1 VNNCGHKNVYS
12 AVPRN
17 VVFVLVEE
25 EEEKKKTNIK
35 QKSLITSGPLDK
47 TAYVC
52 HVVLSHLARSDP
64 LILGLRVK
72 WPTAMLPGD
81 SYI

>member
-1 VNNCGHKNVYS
+1 VNNCGHKNAYS

-25 EEEKKKTNIK
+25 EEEKKKKNK
-35 QKSLITSGPLDK
+35 QRSLITSGPLDK
-47 TAYVC
+47 TAQ
-52 HVVLSHLARSDP
+52 VVLSHLARSEP

-72 WPTAMLPGD
+72 WPTTMLPGD

>member
-1 VNNCGHKNVYS
+1 MAEKYANNYSHKNVYS

-25 EEEKKKTNIK
+25 EEKKKKNK
-35 QKSLITSGPLDK
+35 QRSLITSGPLDK
-47 TAYVC
+47 TAQ
-52 HVVLSHLARSDP
+52 VVLSHLARSDP
-64 LILGLRVK
+64 LILGLGVK
-72 WPTAMLPGD
+72 WPTTMLPGD